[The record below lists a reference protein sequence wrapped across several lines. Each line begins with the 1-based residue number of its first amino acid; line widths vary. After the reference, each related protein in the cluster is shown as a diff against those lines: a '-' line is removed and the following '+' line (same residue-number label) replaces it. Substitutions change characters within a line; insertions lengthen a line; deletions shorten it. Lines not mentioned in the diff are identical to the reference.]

1 MSTFPGGSPD
11 RPSFTKKTTS
21 VVLSSPSEPTFVDTE
36 PAFSSTV
43 RVAFGSGA
51 NFPGSDENVPTFP
64 QKTPDYSRNIFTGR
78 VAPGPYPVV
87 VYPSPLQIMIPCD
100 IDGTNPVL
108 TYAISKIYFYRG
120 EDEVTGYEV
129 QITAVTNCTASI
141 IENIPPEVQIESIPD
156 LVDVCTVQCIAMKP
170 GELTIHFM
178 VTGVKV
184 KANIASLT
192 FLGLTD
198 TPSDYAASGG
208 FMVRV
213 RNDQTGL
220 EYKSTVNFVQVD
232 QPGQFGFATLGKITP
247 APEDGILVEDRSDL
261 FNRYGYVEL
270 TDISPLYT
278 NITPMPEEVGG
289 YEVGSTF
296 TDQDN
301 QEMWDGLLYPY
312 QYPAF
317 LSFLISGQ
325 GQTLECG
332 VDTNGG
338 VQTFTWSTS
347 NPSNISTNSIDI
359 WDVTGSSQLAGSQ
372 PNSGSLII
380 DIGAA
385 ITQDIHNEYWDWRI
399 DAENTKA
406 QTISRTFRVRFYSPT
421 YYGVGA
427 PGLSVAAVQGL
438 TKAIQAKANRTY
450 AFSPSSEV
458 YYYAYPASFGLLTSI
473 LDANGF
479 ETIGDW
485 TLSVVSF
492 TNNPPD
498 YEGIATNYNVYEFD
512 NLTTQTAFNNTF
524 IF

>member
-1 MSTFPGGSPD
+1 MSTFPGSTPD
-11 RPSFTKKTTS
+11 RPSFAKTAVS
-21 VVLSSPSEPTFVDTE
+21 VVLSNPAEPTFVDSS
-36 PAFSSTV
+36 PAFSSTI

-51 NFPGSDENVPTFP
+51 SFPGSHEDVPTFP

-78 VAPGPYPVV
+78 VAPGPYPAI
-87 VYPSPLQIMIPCD
+87 VYPSPLQIMIPTD
-100 IDGTNPVL
+100 IDGTNPDLNFAYSV
-108 TYAISKIYFYRG
+108 IYFYRG
-120 EDEVTGYEV
+120 EDEVAGYEV
-129 QITAVTNCTASI
+129 QIVAVTNCTASV
-141 IENIPPEVQIESIPD
+141 IENFPPEVWIESIPD
-156 LVDVCTVQCIAMKP
+156 TEDVCTVQCIAVKP
-170 GELTIHFM
+170 GEAAIHFLI
-178 VTGVKV
+178 TGVKI

-198 TPSDYAASGG
+198 TPANYTAAGG
-208 FMVRV
+208 FLVRV

-220 EYKSTVNFVQVD
+220 EYKSSQNFVQVD
-232 QPGQFGFATLGKITP
+232 QPGQFGSATLGHIVP
-247 APEDGILVEDRSDL
+247 AQTDRLLVEDRSDL

-270 TDISPLYT
+270 SDISPLYT
-278 NITPMPEEVGG
+278 NITPMPEAVGG
-289 YEVGSTF
+289 YEVGTTF
-296 TDQDN
+296 SDQDN

-317 LSFLISGQ
+317 TSFAISGQ
-325 GQTLECG
+325 VQTLECG
-332 VDTNGG
+332 VDTLGG
-338 VQTFTWSTS
+338 VQTFTWATT
-347 NPSNISTNSIDI
+347 NPSNINTNSIDI
-359 WDVTGSSQLAGSQ
+359 WDVTGASQLAGSQ
-372 PNSGSLII
+372 PNSGSLVI

-385 ITQDIHNEYWDWRI
+385 VTQDIHNEYWDWRI
-399 DAENTKA
+399 DAENSKSETL
-406 QTISRTFRVRFYSPT
+406 SRTFRVRFYSPT

-427 PGLSVAAVQGL
+427 PGLSVAQVQAL
-438 TKAIQAKANRTY
+438 TKAVQAKADRTY
-450 AFSPSSEV
+450 AFSPSSQV

-498 YEGIATNYNVYEFD
+498 YEGIATNYNVYEFN